1 MLARLTTCGARGTNR
16 VRLLS
21 LLGISFG
28 LLLGHHGP
36 AAADA
41 PFCVRFGDTDAP
53 PVDLFLALQ
62 QQRVQAQVVVRD
74 PFHARLML
82 SNPSLLPIALQIPD
96 VVGARPILAQQ
107 GLNFPFGGPSKPS
120 SNAQAPQPVGGT
132 TSPFGLNRQQGANGG
147 GPGQG
152 ANFFNVA
159 PEKVATLE
167 IRCVCLQQGAPNP
180 RSVVSYQL
188 VPLAELNADPRL
200 PELLRSYG
208 RGEVERDVA
217 QAAAWHI
224 VDRLDWKT
232 LADLSQ
238 MIAIN
243 AERPLFNAV
252 QLRKARAAVEAAEQ
266 AAAARRTANRRPVVT
281 VEGQTLPLNAV
292 QQPAFEGATFDGRT
306 TKAATKRNRP
316 SRP

>member
-1 MLARLTTCGARGTNR
+1 MLARLTACGARGTNR
-16 VRLLS
+16 IRRLS
-21 LLGISFG
+21 LVAIVLG
-28 LLLGHHGP
+28 LLLGHHGQ
-36 AAADA
+36 ATADA
-41 PFCVRFGDTDAP
+41 PFCVRFGNAEEP

-62 QQRVQAQVVVRD
+62 QHRVEAQVVVRD

-82 SNPSLLPIALQIPD
+82 SNPSLVPIALQIPD
-96 VVGARPILAQQ
+96 VVAAQPILAQQ

-120 SNAQAPQPVGGT
+120 SNSPAPQPVGGT
-132 TSPFGLNRQQGANGG
+132 TSPFGMNRQMSANGG

-152 ANFFNVA
+152 NNFFNVA
-159 PEKVATLE
+159 PERIATFE

-180 RSVVSYQL
+180 RSAMPYQL
-188 VPLAELNADPRL
+188 VPLAEVNADPRL

-217 QAAAWHI
+217 QAAAWHL
-224 VDRLDWKT
+224 VDRLDWKA

-238 MIAIN
+238 MIAVN

-252 QLRKARAAVEAAEQ
+252 QLRKARAAVESAEQ
-266 AAAARRTANRRPVVT
+266 AATARRTANGRRAVT

-292 QQPAFEGATFDGRT
+292 QTPAFDLPTS
-306 TKAATKRNRP
+306 KAATKRNRP